1 MNRKRILG
9 SMIAVL
15 LVGAVVVQAAHP
27 ESSWGEEQK
36 PEVRVVSGS
45 AEAIELDIFTPRPT
59 VAQVAVEG
67 ETWHQVQVAG
77 LATASE
83 PGAPELP
90 AQGVILG
97 IPPKAVWEVQVER
110 TDRILLEG
118 RYRPLPGPTVRA
130 TRDHAADGAVR
141 YEEVHAPD
149 ARIYG
154 AAAFY
159 PAEVVEV
166 AGSGYLRDQ
175 RFLALRVHPVRSNP
189 ATGQVEWYPHM
200 RVRVALSGVDVAAC
214 DGEQDGYFEPVL
226 RATIL
231 NYEQAKA
238 WRSREPSTVAAQA
251 GPICGIG
258 PQYKVIVN
266 AEGLHEITYADLVG
280 AGFPVASVDPA
291 RLTLCYM
298 GQEVAIQVTGQE
310 DHVFNPTDRILFY
323 AVVPYS
329 RYTNTSTY
337 WLSFGA
343 SDGKRMGAKSGA
355 MGVGTPYVSTHAVT
369 AVAEQSL
376 RYDSLYPSP
385 KGDHWFWDDLSWLDV
400 APYTPRSYTLQL
412 TEPPAG
418 VANAVLRVGL
428 QGYDA
433 NLHEL
438 NFAFNGLSL
447 GTRMW
452 AGPEY
457 RTLSFLA
464 PTTVLRLGANTL
476 TLSSKDRGATPDG
489 VWLDFFS
496 VEYSARNV
504 TADGKE
510 FTFTGQIG
518 PARYWVTGFSAGD
531 VAVYDVTDVGNPVQI
546 THIPTEPV
554 AYVRLPSVWKRGGA
568 AATEAGERA
577 SLASCQDEAAQSLA
591 ATYGVAF
598 QSNEASA
605 RRYWVGTGAAIRRPV
620 SIAADPV
627 TNWRSPS
634 LGADYLI
641 ITDPSLAAQANRL
654 VAYHQGQGLQPLIV
668 YVQDIYDEFNYG
680 QADPAAIRT
689 FLQYAY
695 DQWSMR
701 PSYVLLLGDGS
712 YDFLDYRGYGGL
724 KMVPPLLAHV
734 DKTMGETA
742 TDNRY
747 VAVHGDDILPD
758 MYIGRLPAANA
769 DQAKAMVDK
778 ILAYPTAPG
787 AGTWDREIIL
797 VSDKP
802 DAPSYNNFIQTSNEI
817 YEWLGTAAPGYT
829 RTRVYYDPASG
840 SAPYIYTSI
849 GAARTAL
856 FAEFNQGALFW
867 NFMGHA
873 SEHQWVADRL
883 FHVDDV
889 PALANG
895 SRLPVLLEMTCQTG
909 QFHLPQASP
918 TQECLAEQLIR
929 RVGGGTVA
937 SWSSTGWGMASGHDV
952 MQQGFYETVFAGGVR
967 QLGPAVAVGTVH
979 AYNAG
984 YNDLVDTFVLFG
996 DPALFVR

>member
-1 MNRKRILG
+1 MNRRLVLG
-9 SMIAVL
+9 CTVAVL
-15 LVGAVVVQAAHP
+15 LMSAVAVQAAQP
-27 ESSWGEEQK
+27 ESSWGNELK

-45 AEAIELDIFTPRPT
+45 AEAIVLDILTPRPS
-59 VAQVAVEG
+59 VQVVDVQG
-67 ETWHQVQVAG
+67 EIWHQVRVAG

-90 AQGVILG
+90 VQGVLLG
-97 IPPKAVWEVQVER
+97 IPPQATWQVQLES

-118 RYRPLPGPTVRA
+118 PYRLMPAPTASAEREG
-130 TRDHAADGAVR
+130 DGAVR
-141 YEEVHAPD
+141 YDEARTPD

-159 PAEVVEV
+159 PAEVVEMS
-166 AGSGYLRDQ
+166 GSGYLRDQ
-175 RFLALRVHPVRSNP
+175 RFLALRVHPVRYNP
-189 ATGQVEWYPHM
+189 ATGQMEWYRRM
-200 RVRVALSGVDVAAC
+200 RVRVILSGADLTAC
-214 DGEQDGYFEPVL
+214 DGERDGYFEPVL
-226 RATIL
+226 RATIV

-258 PQYKVIVN
+258 PQYKVLVS

-291 RLTLCYM
+291 RLTMCYM
-298 GQEVAIQVTGQE
+298 GQEVAIQVEGQD

-323 AVVPYS
+323 AAVPYS

-343 SDGKRMGAKSGA
+343 ADGKRMETRSGA
-355 MGVGTPYVSTHAVT
+355 VNPTTPYVPVHSVT

-376 RYDSLYPSP
+376 RYDSLYASP

-400 APYTPRSYTLQL
+400 APYAPRSYTLQL

-447 GTRMW
+447 GSRMW
-452 AGPEY
+452 AGQEY
-457 RTLSFLA
+457 RTLSFLV
-464 PTTVLRLGANTL
+464 PTTALRLGANTL

-504 TADGKE
+504 AADGKSL
-510 FTFTGQIG
+510 TFTGQSG
-518 PARYWVTGFSAGD
+518 PARYWITGFSQGD
-531 VAVYDVTDVGNPVQI
+531 VSVYDVSDARNPVQI
-546 THIPTEPV
+546 THIPAEPV
-554 AYVRLPSVWKRGGA
+554 AYVRLPSVWKRSGA
-568 AATEAGERA
+568 AA
-577 SLASCQDEAAQSLA
+577 LVEAASASA
-591 ATYGVAF
+591 AGRQDVAAQAAAGTYGVAF
-598 QSNEASA
+598 QDSPAAA
-605 RRYWVGTGAAIRRPV
+605 RKYWAGTSGAVKRPV
-620 SIAADPV
+620 SIVADPV
-627 TNWRSPS
+627 TNWRSPTI
-634 LGADYLI
+634 GADYLI

-654 VAYHQGQGLQPLIV
+654 VAYHQDQGLQPLVV

-680 QADPAAIRT
+680 QADPAAIRA

-695 DQWSMR
+695 DQWNMR

-712 YDFLDYRGYGGL
+712 YDFLDYKGYGGRQ
-724 KMVPPLLAHV
+724 MVPPFLAPV

-747 VAVHGDDILPD
+747 VAVHGDDVLPD

-769 DQAKAMVDK
+769 DQAKTMVDK
-778 ILAYPTAPG
+778 VLAYPTAPG

-802 DAPSYNNFIQTSNEI
+802 DAPNYNNFIQASDSM
-817 YEWLGTAAPGYT
+817 YEWLGTAAPAYT
-829 RTRVYYDPASG
+829 RTRVYYDPGSG
-840 SAPYIYTSI
+840 SAPWIYTSI

-856 FAEFNQGALFW
+856 FSEFNQGALFW

-883 FHVDDV
+883 LHVDDV
-889 PALANG
+889 PSLTNG
-895 SRLPVLLEMTCQTG
+895 TRLPVLLEMTCQTG

-937 SWSSTGWGMASGHDV
+937 SWSSTGWGMATGHDV
-952 MQQGFYETVFAGGVR
+952 MQQGFYETVFTDGVR
-967 QLGPAVAVGTVH
+967 QLGPAVAVGTVR

-984 YNDLVDTFVLFG
+984 YNDLVDTFILFG

>member
-9 SMIAVL
+9 CTIAAL
-15 LVGAVVVQAAHP
+15 LMSVVAVQAAQP
-27 ESSWGEEQK
+27 ESSWGRELK
-36 PEVRVVSGS
+36 PEVRVVAGS
-45 AEAIELDIFTPRPT
+45 ADAIVLDIFTPRPT
-59 VAQVAVEG
+59 VETVAWEG
-67 ETWHQVQVAG
+67 EVWQRVSIPG
-77 LATASE
+77 LATAAE

-90 AQGVILG
+90 VQSAMLG
-97 IPPKAVWEVQVER
+97 IPPKAAWQVQVES

-118 RYRPLPGPTVRA
+118 PYRLLPAPTVRA
-130 TRDHAADGAVR
+130 DYADGEAR
-141 YEEVHAPD
+141 TEQARTPD

-154 AAAFY
+154 ASAFY
-159 PAEVVEV
+159 PVDVVEV

-175 RFLALRVHPVRSNP
+175 RFLALRVHPVRYNP
-189 ATGQVEWYPHM
+189 TTGQVEWYQRM
-200 RVRVALSGVDVAAC
+200 RVRVALSGGDLAAC
-214 DGEQDGYFEPVL
+214 DGERDGYFEPVL

-258 PQYKVIVN
+258 PQYKVIVG

-280 AGFPVASVDPA
+280 AGFPVTSVDPA
-291 RLTLCYM
+291 RLTMCYM
-298 GQEVAIQVTGQE
+298 GQEIAIQVTGQE
-310 DHVFNPTDRILFY
+310 DHILNPADRILFY
-323 AVVPYS
+323 AAIPYS
-329 RYTNTSTY
+329 RYTNTGTY

-343 SDGKRMGAKSGA
+343 ADGKRMQTKSGA
-355 MGVGTPYVSTHAVT
+355 VSPATPYTPTRTVT
-369 AVAEQSL
+369 AVAERSL
-376 RYDSLYPSP
+376 EYDSKYASP
-385 KGDHWFWDDLSWLDV
+385 KGDHWFWDTLHWLDV
-400 APYTPRSYTLQL
+400 APYTPRTYTLQL

-428 QGYDA
+428 QGRDA
-433 NLHEL
+433 SLHEL
-438 NFAFNGLSL
+438 NFTFNGLSL
-447 GTRMW
+447 GSRQW
-452 AGPEY
+452 AGEEY
-457 RTLSFLA
+457 RTLSFLV
-464 PTTVLRLGANTL
+464 PTTALRLGANTL
-476 TLSSKDRGATPDG
+476 TLSSKDRGATLDY

-504 TADGKE
+504 TTDGKE
-510 FTFTGQIG
+510 FTFTGQSG
-518 PARYWVTGFSAGD
+518 PARYWITGFAQGD
-531 VAVYDVTDVGNPVQI
+531 VAVYDVSDVRNVAQI
-546 THIPTEPV
+546 THIPAEPV
-554 AYVRLPSVWKRGGA
+554 SSVRLPSVWKRDGA
-568 AATEAGERA
+568 SAADAEEALVAGR
-577 SLASCQDEAAQSLA
+577 QDTFAQSAA

-605 RRYWVGTGAAIRRPV
+605 RTYWVGTGAAIRRPL
-620 SIAADPV
+620 SIAADPI

-641 ITDPSLAAQANRL
+641 ITDPALATEANRL
-654 VAYHQGQGLQPLIV
+654 VTHHQNQGLQPLVV

-680 QADPAAIRT
+680 QADPAAIRA

-695 DQWSMR
+695 DQWNMR

-712 YDFLDYRGYGGL
+712 YDFLNYKGYGL
-724 KMVPPLLAHV
+724 REMVPPLLAPV

-758 MYIGRLPAANA
+758 MYIGRIPAANA
-769 DQAKAMVDK
+769 DQAKTMVDK
-778 ILAYPTAPG
+778 TLAYPTAPG
-787 AGTWDREIIL
+787 GAWDREIIL

-802 DAPSYNNFIQTSNEI
+802 DAPDYNNFIQASDEM
-817 YEWLGTAAPGYT
+817 YEWLGMAAPTYT
-829 RTRVYYDPASG
+829 RTRVYYDPSAS
-840 SAPYIYTSI
+840 SAPWVYTSI
-849 GAARTAL
+849 GAARTAM

-883 FHVDDV
+883 LHVDDV
-889 PALANG
+889 PALTNG
-895 SRLPVLLEMTCQTG
+895 LRLPVLLEMTCQTG
-909 QFHLPQASP
+909 QFHLAQASP
-918 TQECLAEQLIR
+918 AAECLAEQLIR
-929 RVGGGTVA
+929 RAGGGTVA

-952 MQQGFYETVFAGGVR
+952 MQQGFYEAIFSGGLR
-967 QLGPAVAVGTVH
+967 QLGPAVAIGTVH

>member
-1 MNRKRILG
+1 MNWKRTLGCMMAIL
-9 SMIAVL
+9 L
-15 LVGAVVVQAAHP
+15 LGAVPAQGAHP
-27 ESSWGEEQK
+27 ERSWGQEPT

-45 AEAIELDIFTPRPT
+45 AEAIVLDIFTPRPT
-59 VAQVAVEG
+59 VQEVEVQG
-67 ETWHQVQVAG
+67 ETWHRVRVAD
-77 LATASE
+77 LAVVSGV
-83 PGAPELP
+83 GAPELP
-90 AQGVILG
+90 VHGIMLG
-97 IPPKAVWEVQVER
+97 IPPKATWQVQLES

-118 RYRPLPGPTVRA
+118 SYRLLPGPTVQALRLGE
-130 TRDHAADGAVR
+130 RDGGVR
-141 YEEVHAPD
+141 YEETRTPD
-149 ARIYG
+149 ERIYG
-154 AAAFY
+154 TPVFY
-159 PAEVVEV
+159 PADVVEV
-166 AGSGYLRDQ
+166 ADSGYLRDQ
-175 RFLALRVHPVRSNP
+175 RFLSLRVHPVRYNP
-189 ATGQVEWYPHM
+189 ATGQLEWYQRM
-200 RVRVALSGVDVAAC
+200 RVRVNLSGADLAAC

-258 PQYKVIVN
+258 PQYKVIVS
-266 AEGLHEITYADLVG
+266 AEGLHEIAYADLVG
-280 AGFPVASVDPA
+280 AGFPVGSVDPA
-291 RLTLCYM
+291 RLTMCYM
-298 GQEVAIQVTGQE
+298 GQEVAIQVVGEE
-310 DHVFNPTDRILFY
+310 DHVFGPTDRILFY

-329 RYTNTSTY
+329 RYTSTSTY

-343 SDGKRMGAKSGA
+343 SDGKRMQTRSGA
-355 MGVGTPYVSTHAVT
+355 VNPATDYVPTHTVT

-376 RYDSLYPSP
+376 LYESLYASP
-385 KGDHWFWDDLSWLDV
+385 KGDHWFWDDLRWLDV
-400 APYTPRSYTLQL
+400 SPYTPRSYTLML

-438 NFAFNGLSL
+438 NFAFNGVSL
-447 GTRMW
+447 GSRTW

-457 RTLSFLA
+457 RTLSFLV
-464 PTTVLRLGANTL
+464 PTTALRLGANTL
-476 TLSSKDRGATPDG
+476 TLSSKDRGATPDF
-489 VWLDFFS
+489 VLLDFFS

-510 FTFTGQIG
+510 LTFTGQTG
-518 PARYWVTGFSAGD
+518 PTRYWITGFAVGD
-531 VAVYDVTDVGNPVQI
+531 VSVYDVSDARNAVQI
-546 THIPTEPV
+546 TGIPTEPV
-554 AYVRLPSVWKRGGA
+554 SWVRLPSVWKRGGA
-568 AATEAGERA
+568 ATAQAGA
-577 SLASCQDEAAQSLA
+577 SAVGGRQDVSAQSA
-591 ATYGVAF
+591 AGTYGVAF
-598 QSNEASA
+598 QDNQATS
-605 RRYWVGTGAAIRRPV
+605 RRYWLGTSAAIKRPV
-620 SIAADPV
+620 SITADPV
-627 TNWRSPS
+627 TNWRSPAI
-634 LGADYLI
+634 GADYLI
-641 ITDPSLAAQANRL
+641 ITDSSLAAQANRL
-654 VAYHQGQGLQPLIV
+654 VAYHQDQGLQPLVV

-680 QADPAAIRT
+680 QADPAAIRA

-712 YDFLDYRGYGGL
+712 YDFLNYKGYGGQQ
-724 KMVPPLLAHV
+724 MVPPFLAMV

-747 VAVHGDDILPD
+747 AAVHGDDILPD

-769 DQAKAMVDK
+769 DQAKTMVDK

-802 DAPSYNNFIQTSNEI
+802 DAPNYNNFIQASDHL

-829 RTRVYYDPASG
+829 RTRVYYNPGAGGASWT
-840 SAPYIYTSI
+840 YTNI
-849 GAARTAL
+849 AAARAAL
-856 FAEFNQGALFW
+856 FSEFNQGALFW

-883 FHVDDV
+883 LHVDDV
-889 PALANG
+889 PSLTNG
-895 SRLPVLLEMTCQTG
+895 TRLPVLLEMTCQTG

-918 TQECLAEQLIR
+918 SAECLAEQLIR

-937 SWSSTGWGMASGHDV
+937 SWSSTGWGMATGHDI
-952 MQQGFYETVFAGGVR
+952 MQQGFYEAVLAGGMR
-967 QLGPAVAVGTVH
+967 QLGPAVAVGTVR
-979 AYNAG
+979 AYSAA
-984 YNDLVDTFVLFG
+984 YTDLVDTFVLFG

>member
-1 MNRKRILG
+1 MNWKRILG
-9 SMIAVL
+9 CTLAIL
-15 LVGAVVVQAAHP
+15 LLGVAPAQGAHP
-27 ESSWGEEQK
+27 ERSWGQDPM

-45 AEAIELDIFTPRPT
+45 AESIALDIFTPRPS
-59 VAQVAVEG
+59 VQQADVQG
-67 ETWHQVQVAG
+67 ETWHQVRVSG

-90 AQGVILG
+90 VHAVMLG
-97 IPPKAVWEVQVER
+97 IPPKATWQVHLES

-118 RYRPLPGPTVRA
+118 PYRLRPGPTARAVRGGG
-130 TRDHAADGAVR
+130 ADGAMR
-141 YEEVHAPD
+141 YEETRTPD
-149 ARIYG
+149 GRIYG
-154 AAAFY
+154 AATFY

-166 AGSGYLRDQ
+166 SGSGYLRDQ
-175 RFLALRVHPVRSNP
+175 RFLSLRVHPVRYNP
-189 ATGQVEWYPHM
+189 ATGQLEWYQRM
-200 RVRVALSGVDVAAC
+200 RVRIVLSGADLTAC

-231 NYEQAKA
+231 NYEQARA

-251 GPICGIG
+251 GPICGVG

-280 AGFPVASVDPA
+280 AGFPVASVDPV
-291 RLTLCYM
+291 RLTMCYM
-298 GQEVAIQVTGQE
+298 GQEVAIQVVGQE
-310 DHVFNPTDRILFY
+310 DRVFNPTDRILFY

-343 SDGKRMGAKSGA
+343 SDGKRMGTRSGA
-355 MGVGTPYVSTHAVT
+355 VNPATPYVPAHAVT
-369 AVAEQSL
+369 VVAEQSL
-376 RYDSLYPSP
+376 RYDSLFASP

-400 APYTPRSYTLQL
+400 TPYTPRSYTLQL

-447 GTRMW
+447 GARKW
-452 AGPEY
+452 AGQVY
-457 RTLSFLA
+457 QTLSFLI
-464 PTTVLRLGANTL
+464 PTTALRLGANTL
-476 TLSSKDRGATPDG
+476 TLSSTDRGATPDG
-489 VWLDFFS
+489 VWLDFFG
-496 VEYSARNV
+496 VEYNARNV
-504 TADGKE
+504 ATDGKSL
-510 FTFTGQIG
+510 TFTGQGG
-518 PARYWVTGFSAGD
+518 PARYWVTGFAAGD
-531 VAVYDVTDVGNPVQI
+531 VVVYDVSDVRNVAQI
-546 THIPTEPV
+546 VGIPAEP
-554 AYVRLPSVWKRGGA
+554 AAFVRLPSVWRRGGTA
-568 AATEAGERA
+568 AAAGA
-577 SLASCQDEAAQSLA
+577 DAAPA
-591 ATYGVAF
+591 AGQPDVGAFATAGTYGVAF
-598 QSNEASA
+598 QDNPASA
-605 RRYWVGTGAAIRRPV
+605 RRYWVGTSAAVRRPV
-620 SIAADPV
+620 SIVADPV
-627 TNWRSPS
+627 TNWRSPTI
-634 LGADYLI
+634 GADYVI

-654 VAYHQGQGLQPLIV
+654 VAYHQDQGLQPLVV

-680 QADPAAIRT
+680 QADPAAIRA

-712 YDFLDYRGYGGL
+712 YDFLNYKGYGGQQT
-724 KMVPPLLAHV
+724 VPPFLAHV

-742 TDNRY
+742 TDHRY

-758 MYIGRLPAANA
+758 MYIGRLPAANV
-769 DQAKAMVDK
+769 DQAKTMVDK
-778 ILAYPTAPG
+778 ILAYRTAPG

-802 DAPSYNNFIQTSNEI
+802 DAPDYNNFIQASDHM

-829 RTRVYYDPASG
+829 RTRVYYDPASS
-840 SAPYIYTSI
+840 SAPWIYTSI

-856 FAEFNQGALFW
+856 FSEFNQGALFW

-883 FHVDDV
+883 LHVDDMPSLV
-889 PALANG
+889 NG
-895 SRLPVLLEMTCQTG
+895 TRLPVLLEMTCQTG

-918 TQECLAEQLIR
+918 AQDCLAEQFIR
-929 RVGGGTVA
+929 RAGGGTVA
-937 SWSSTGWGMASGHDV
+937 SWSSTGWGMATGHDV
-952 MQQGFYETVFAGGVR
+952 MQQGFYERIFAGGVR
-967 QLGPAVAVGTVH
+967 QLGPAVAVGTVR

-984 YNDLVDTFVLFG
+984 YNDLVDTFILFG

>member
-1 MNRKRILG
+1 MNWKRTLGCMMTIL
-9 SMIAVL
+9 L
-15 LVGAVVVQAAHP
+15 LGAVPVQSAHP
-27 ESSWGEEQK
+27 DRAWGQDLM

-45 AEAIELDIFTPRPT
+45 AEAIVLDILTPRPS
-59 VAQVAVEG
+59 VEEMEVQG
-67 ETWHQVQVAG
+67 ETWHQVRVTG
-77 LATASE
+77 LATAAE

-90 AQGVILG
+90 VQGIMLG
-97 IPPKAVWEVQVER
+97 IPPKAAWQVQLES

-118 RYRPLPGPTVRA
+118 PYRPLPGLAV
-130 TRDHAADGAVR
+130 HAAREGDGATR
-141 YEEVHAPD
+141 YEETRTPD
-149 ARIYG
+149 GRIYG
-154 AAAFY
+154 AVAWY

-166 AGSGYLRDQ
+166 SGSGYLRDQ
-175 RFLALRVHPVRSNP
+175 RFLSLRVHPVRYNP
-189 ATGQVEWYPHM
+189 ATGQLEWYRRM
-200 RVRVALSGVDVAAC
+200 RVRVALTGADLTAC

-231 NYEQAKA
+231 NYEQAKV

-291 RLTLCYM
+291 RLTMCSM

-310 DHVFNPTDRILFY
+310 DHVFHSTDRILFY
-323 AVVPYS
+323 AAVPYS

-343 SDGKRMGAKSGA
+343 SDGKRMGTRSGA
-355 MGVGTPYVSTHAVT
+355 VNPATPYAPAHTVT

-376 RYDSLYPSP
+376 RYDSLFPSP

-400 APYTPRSYTLQL
+400 APYTPRSYTLVL

-447 GTRMW
+447 GTRTW

-457 RTLSFLA
+457 RTLSFLIS
-464 PTTVLRLGANTL
+464 TTALRLGANTL

-504 TADGKE
+504 AADGKSL
-510 FTFTGQIG
+510 TFTGQSG
-518 PARYWVTGFSAGD
+518 PARYWITGFSAGD
-531 VAVYDVTDVGNPVQI
+531 VSVYDVSDVRNVAQI
-546 THIPTEPV
+546 TGIPAEPV
-554 AYVRLPSVWKRGGA
+554 GYARLPSVWKRSGA
-568 AATEAGERA
+568 AAAAVAEGTSGAGR
-577 SLASCQDEAAQSLA
+577 QDVAAVA
-591 ATYGVAF
+591 AAGTYGVAF
-598 QSNEASA
+598 QDSPATA
-605 RRYWVGTGAAIRRPV
+605 RKYWVGASAAIKRPV
-620 SIAADPV
+620 SIAADSI
-627 TNWRSPS
+627 TNWRSPTI
-634 LGADYLI
+634 GADYLI
-641 ITDPSLAAQANRL
+641 ITDASLAAQANRL
-654 VAYHQGQGLQPLIV
+654 VAYHQDQGLQPLVV

-680 QADPAAIRT
+680 RADPAAIRA

-712 YDFLDYRGYGGL
+712 YDFLNYKGYGGRQT
-724 KMVPPLLAHV
+724 VPPFLAPV

-742 TDNRY
+742 TDHRY

-758 MYIGRLPAANA
+758 MYIGRLPAADA
-769 DQAKAMVDK
+769 DQAKTMVDK

-802 DAPSYNNFIQTSNEI
+802 DAPDYNNFIQASDHM

-829 RTRVYYDPASG
+829 RTRVYYDPGAG
-840 SAPYIYTSI
+840 SAPHIYTSI

-883 FHVDDV
+883 LHVDDM
-889 PALANG
+889 PSLSNG
-895 SRLPVLLEMTCQTG
+895 TRLPVLLEMTCQTG

-918 TQECLAEQLIR
+918 AQDCLAEQFIR

-937 SWSSTGWGMASGHDV
+937 SWSSTGWGMATGHDV
-952 MQQGFYETVFAGGVR
+952 MQQAFYETMFTDGVR
-967 QLGPAVAVGTVH
+967 QLGPAVMVGTVH